1 MLGFARPSATRRLPP
16 RCRHVTEDI
25 ALLQPHAYDNLHLFN
40 SLTRRKEHFRPLED
54 RTVSLYVCGITPY
67 DVGHLGHALT
77 YVTFDTL
84 RRWLEFQAYEVRHIQ
99 NITDV
104 DDDMI
109 RKSNELGIS
118 IPELTERNHRIYL
131 DEMDAL
137 NVLRPDRF
145 PKVSDTMPQIIDEVA
160 GLVAGGYAYAVDGY
174 VFFDTS
180 KTPDFGRLAGRSKD
194 DLRTGPRTDTMPD
207 EPDHL
212 KHDVLDF
219 LIWQPSDAKDASW
232 ASPWGTGRPGWHIE
246 CSTMAHVNLGPRID
260 IHGGGRDLCY
270 PHHESEIVQSE
281 CVTGLSPYVG
291 TWMHNGTMTLDGVKM
306 SKSLGNLVKVS
317 ELLGQGHTP
326 DAIRLFIMGT
336 PYRADHDFT
345 QAELEQ
351 WEAKAA
357 ALRAASEG
365 PGGPPDQLK
374 VARYRVDFQNAMD
387 DDLDTPRAIAVLL
400 TIADDLK
407 SGTLDGGTGIP
418 TLIEL
423 AGVLG
428 LRLGNES

>member
-1 MLGFARPSATRRLPP
+1 MEARP
-16 RCRHVTEDI
+16 
-25 ALLQPHAYDNLHLFN
+25 LLQPQPHDNLHLFN
-40 SLTRRKEHFRPLED
+40 SLTRRLERFHPLED
-54 RTVSLYVCGITPY
+54 RIVRLYVCGITPY

-84 RRWLEFQAYEVRHIQ
+84 HRWLEFEGYEVRHIQ

-104 DDDMI
+104 DDDMV
-109 RKSNELGIS
+109 RKSKELGIS

-145 PKVSDTMPQIIDEVA
+145 PKVSETMPQIIAEVSK
-160 GLVAGGYAYAVDGY
+160 LVDDGFAYVVDGN

-180 KTPDFGRLAGRSKD
+180 KTPDFGRLAGRSKQ
-194 DLRTGPRTDTMPD
+194 DLRTGPRTDTMPE
-207 EPDHL
+207 EPEEL
-212 KHDVLDF
+212 KRDPLDF
-219 LIWQPSDAKDASW
+219 LIWQPSTDADASW
-232 ASPWGTGRPGWHIE
+232 DSPWGRGRPGWHIE
-246 CSTMAHVNLGPRID
+246 CSTMAHENLGPRID

-270 PHHESEIVQSE
+270 PHHECEIVQSE
-281 CVTGLSPYVG
+281 SATGLTPYVG

-317 ELLGQGHTP
+317 ELLAKGHTP
-326 DAIRLFIMGT
+326 DGIRLFLMGT
-336 PYRADHDFT
+336 HYRADHDFT
-345 QAELEQ
+345 ETELDA

-357 ALRAASEG
+357 RLRAAAEG
-365 PGGPPDQLK
+365 PGGPPDQLQ
-374 VARYRVDFQNAMD
+374 VARRRNEFQNAMD
-387 DDLDTPRAIAVLL
+387 DDLDTPRAIEILL
-400 TIADDLK
+400 TIADDLAAAR
-407 SGTLDGGTGIP
+407 LDGGTGIP

-428 LRLGNES
+428 LRLGNEG